1 MMDLFIAP
9 GGVVTAIYAETIDL
23 EAIGKSTISRA
34 SHVEPDE
41 SGHWFAQIV
50 NGPNLGPF
58 AKRSEA
64 LTAEINWL
72 TENRLHSQP

>member
-1 MMDLFIAP
+1 MELFIAP
-9 GGVVTAIYAETIDL
+9 GGVVTAIYAEAIDL
-23 EAIGKSTISRA
+23 ETLGKLTISRA

-41 SGHWFAQIV
+41 FGQWFAQIV
-50 NGPNLGPF
+50 NGPTLGPF

-72 TENRLHSQP
+72 TENRLLGPP

>member
-1 MMDLFIAP
+1 MMELFIAP
-9 GGVVTAIYAETIDL
+9 DGAVTAIYAETIDL
-23 EAIGKSTISRA
+23 ETLGKPAISRA

-64 LTAEINWL
+64 LTAEIKWL
-72 TENRLHSQP
+72 TENRLLGQP

>member
-1 MMDLFIAP
+1 MMDLFINP
-9 GGVVTAIYAETIDL
+9 HGVINAIYAEAIDL
-23 EAIGKSTISRA
+23 EMLGKPTISRA

-41 SGHWFAQIV
+41 LGHWFAQIV